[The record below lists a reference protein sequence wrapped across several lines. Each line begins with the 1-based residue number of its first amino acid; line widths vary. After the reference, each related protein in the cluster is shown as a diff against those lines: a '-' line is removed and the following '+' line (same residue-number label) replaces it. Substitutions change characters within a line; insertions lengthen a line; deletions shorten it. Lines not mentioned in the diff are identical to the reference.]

1 MQSGAEFRVQR
12 GVNPPLAFHPRQ
24 SAEGLRNNVN
34 IEMRFAA
41 GSVAGMAVVARA
53 FILHRQFGRREGGG
67 KFAPDGVRD
76 GHNFRLRVGL
86 APKSSKCF
94 ACFLPVHTHNSTM
107 PTPPRPRFKSDIRI
121 NKKGTAPKV
130 EPETTPCGV
139 PGCAKPGNCRVPKSR
154 ENLTEYVIVCAAHAR
169 AFNESWDFFK
179 GMGDGDV
186 QKFREEAQFG
196 HRPTWP
202 MGKRGARAR
211 TGQGPMHFH
220 DGHAVF
226 DEDGEPSQVRRPERQ
241 LTRLQSIAMDTL
253 QLAHNATL
261 LEIKARYKELVKRFH
276 PDANGGDRTAEE
288 RLKQVIKAYGVL
300 RASGLLS

>member
-1 MQSGAEFRVQR
+1 
-12 GVNPPLAFHPRQ
+12 
-24 SAEGLRNNVN
+24 
-34 IEMRFAA
+34 
-41 GSVAGMAVVARA
+41 
-53 FILHRQFGRREGGG
+53 
-67 KFAPDGVRD
+67 
-76 GHNFRLRVGL
+76 
-86 APKSSKCF
+86 
-94 ACFLPVHTHNSTM
+94 M

-121 NKKGTAPKV
+121 NKSGRKAV
-130 EPETTPCGV
+130 EPEAHATPCSV
-139 PGCAKPGNCRVPKSR
+139 AGCGKAGTARIPKSR
-154 ENLTEYVIVCAAHAR
+154 DNLTEYTVVCAAHAR

-202 MGKRGARAR
+202 MGKRAARAR
-211 TGQGPMHFH
+211 TGQGNPEFH
-220 DGHAVF
+220 DGHAVLG
-226 DEDGEPSQVRRPERQ
+226 EDGEPTVRRPERQ
-241 LTRLQSIAMDTL
+241 LTRLQAIAMDTL

>member
-1 MQSGAEFRVQR
+1 MQAGAEFRVER
-12 GVNPPLAFHPRQ
+12 GIDAPLALHPRQ
-24 SAEGLRNNVN
+24 AGEGFRNNVN
-34 IEMRFAA
+34 IEMGLAA
-41 GSVAGMAVVARA
+41 GTMAGMAFMARA
-53 FILHRQFGRREGGG
+53 FIFHHKFRWREGAGELLLNQ
-67 KFAPDGVRD
+67 VRN
-76 GHNFRLRVGL
+76 GHNFRLRVQPR
-86 APKSSKCF
+86 PKSSKCF
-94 ACFLPVHTHNSTM
+94 ACFFAFQTHNSTM

-121 NKKGTAPKV
+121 KKDNGRKV
-130 EPETTPCGV
+130 EQEFAPCGI
-139 PGCAKPGNCRVPKSR
+139 PGCAKPGTSRVPKSR

-186 QKFREEAQFG
+186 QKFREEALFG

-202 MGKRGARAR
+202 MGKRAARAR
-211 TGQGPMHFH
+211 TGQGNPEFH
-220 DGHAVF
+220 DGHAVLG
-226 DEDGEPSQVRRPERQ
+226 EDGEPGHVRRPERQ
-241 LTRLQSIAMDTL
+241 LTRLQVIAMDTL